1 VLLFLL
7 ATATVFGLFAWQG
20 RNGFNLWDEG
30 YLWYGVQRVLDGE
43 VPLRDFLAYDPGRYY
58 WAAAWMGAWHD
69 DGIMSLRVAVAVF
82 QLLGL
87 FVGLQLVSK
96 SAGPERSRAIFLLV
110 AALTFA
116 VWMFPRHKLFDI
128 SISILLVGVFTYLVY
143 RPVPGRYF
151 AVGLSVGLA
160 AVFGR
165 NHGFYAA
172 LASVLV
178 FVWLSYRNDT
188 GVPAGKAALAWA
200 TGALAGYSPILLMAL
215 FVPGFATAFWQSVVF
230 IFEVQA
236 TNLPLPVP
244 WPWRA
249 DFTLAG
255 IQPWRQALVGL
266 FFMALPIFSILSLVW
281 IFVARR
287 RGTAVLPIVVASA
300 VLSIP
305 YAHYAFSRADVGHL
319 AQGIFPMLLGCI
331 ALLAAMKRP
340 SRWILLLGLAAASA
354 IVMVPLQPG
363 VESGSGRGCVTV
375 DVAGS
380 ALCVDQGTARDIA
393 LLKRLTER
401 YAPHGENVLITPF
414 WPGAY
419 PIIGRKSVIYGNYLT
434 FPRDPAYQQAEIAR
448 IEKAAPAFVLVNNL
462 ALDGRPDLQFSNAES
477 EIFKYLESNMRRV
490 DLPGMPSYY
499 LLFVRPQ

>member
-1 VLLFLL
+1 MTVLVL
-7 ATATVFGLFAWQG
+7 AAATVFGLFAWQG

-58 WAAAWMGAWHD
+58 WAAAWMGAWRD
-69 DGIMSLRVAVAVF
+69 SGIMSLRVAVALF

-87 FVGLQLVSK
+87 FVGLQLINK
-96 SAGPERSRAIFLLV
+96 SAPPGRSRAIFLLV
-110 AALTFA
+110 GALTLA

-128 SISILLVGVFTYLVY
+128 SISILLVGVFAYLVY
-143 RPVPGRYF
+143 KPVLSRYF
-151 AVGLSVGLA
+151 MVGMSVGLA
-160 AVFGR
+160 AVLGR

-178 FVWLSYRNDT
+178 FVWLRLSHEPT
-188 GVPAGKAALAWA
+188 VPAGKTILAWA
-200 TGALAGYSPILLMAL
+200 AGVLLGYSPILLMVL
-215 FVPGFATAFWQSVVF
+215 FVPGFATAFWQSVAF

-249 DFTLAG
+249 DFSLVG
-255 IQPWRQALVGL
+255 IQPWRQLLVGL
-266 FFMALPIFSILSLVW
+266 FFLALPIFSLLALIW

-287 RGTAVLPIVVASA
+287 RRIAVSPVLVASA

-331 ALLAAMKRP
+331 ALLAATKGP
-340 SRWILLLGLAAASA
+340 LRWVLLFGLAAASA

-363 VESGSGRGCVTV
+363 VESGPGRGCVKV
-375 DVAGS
+375 DAAGS

-393 LLKRLTER
+393 LLKELAAS

-419 PIIGRKSVIYGNYLT
+419 PILGRKSVIYGNYLT
-434 FPRDPAYQQAEIAR
+434 FPRDVAYQQAEIAR

-462 ALDGRPDLQFSNAES
+462 ALDGRADLQFSNAES
-477 EIFKYLESNMRRV
+477 EIFKYLESHMRRV
-490 DLPGMPSYY
+490 DLPGMPPYY
-499 LLFVRPQ
+499 LLFVKPQ